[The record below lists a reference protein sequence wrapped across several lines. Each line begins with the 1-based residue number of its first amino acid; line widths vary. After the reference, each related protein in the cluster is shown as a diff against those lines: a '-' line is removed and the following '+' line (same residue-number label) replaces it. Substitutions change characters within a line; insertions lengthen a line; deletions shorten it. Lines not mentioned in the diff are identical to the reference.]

1 MIVFKQGQFNVIG
14 ECMLRSVL
22 VKDYMATNLTTFTPE
37 MEISQAIKF
46 LNTHKISGAPVVD
59 EKGCLAGIL
68 SEKDCLKVAL
78 QSTYYEDWVG
88 GVVSEYMTE
97 NVETVSDT
105 ASVVDLA
112 EKFLSSSFKR
122 FPVLNEEGD
131 LVGQISRSDILRA
144 LDKLW

>member
-1 MIVFKQGQFNVIG
+1 
-14 ECMLRSVL
+14 
-22 VKDYMATNLTTFTPE
+22 MATNLTTFTPE
-37 MEISQAIKF
+37 MEICEAIKF

-59 EKGCLAGIL
+59 ERGSLAGML

-88 GVVSEYMTE
+88 GVVSEYMTP
-97 NVETVSDT
+97 NVETVPDT

-112 EKFLSSSFKR
+112 EKFLKSTYKR
-122 FPVLNEEGD
+122 YPVINEEGD
-131 LVGQISRSDILRA
+131 LVGQISRSDVLRA

>member
-1 MIVFKQGQFNVIG
+1 
-14 ECMLRSVL
+14 MLKSVL
-22 VKDYMATNLTTFTPE
+22 IKDYMATNLTKFTPE
-37 MEISQAIKF
+37 MQISEAIKF

-59 EKGCLAGIL
+59 EKGALVGML

-88 GVVSEYMTE
+88 GSVSEYMTA

-105 ASVVDLA
+105 SSIVDLA
-112 EKFLSSSFKR
+112 DKFLESSYKR

-131 LVGQISRSDILRA
+131 LVGQISRSDVLRA